1 MGVLETTK
9 SHLHVGAP
17 APQKPRGRLG
27 RKLVV
32 QILLLNAMLSIFASS
47 IQLYVGYQ
55 RDRSNV
61 LSSIT
66 VIDDSFRKGFQDAL
80 WEYNFP
86 LVEALLDGVYS
97 KPDVQFLTLAAGEDR
112 SWTLGDPSDAVA
124 LVEALNFTHVNDTG
138 QTYQMGVLKIGL
150 TFEHIKAR
158 VWSQLWT
165 LLLSNFAKTILA
177 SGLLYLLF
185 QRSVGRHLS
194 NIAARVSQGSWT
206 DTDDPLTL
214 DRSPQETPDDLN
226 HIVNAIN
233 DAKTRSNKSMRAL
246 SEEIERR
253 QLVEETLHQSARA
266 LDNAN
271 REQSQ
276 FTYAISHD
284 LKSPANTIA
293 MLLKELEHMEGG
305 HIGAGGRELLADA
318 TRTVERMTQLVED
331 ILGYART
338 IGQGIKVER
347 VDLNAVVQEVIED
360 LQGDIVSAQAG
371 FNVSK
376 LPIVDGNRV
385 QLRMLMQNLINN
397 AIKFR
402 APGRVP
408 EITIS
413 TQNQEDPPAVN
424 ILVSDNGIGIP
435 TEYQERV
442 FELFQRLHAHGD
454 YGGSGLGLTL
464 CKRIA
469 INHSGDISL
478 SSKQG
483 VGTTFNVK
491 IPRRDN
497 DKEN

>member
-1 MGVLETTK
+1 MSVLET
-9 SHLHVGAP
+9 SVPHLQTSGP
-17 APQKPRGRLG
+17 LPQERSGRLG

-55 RDRSNV
+55 RDRNDV
-61 LSSIT
+61 LSSIS
-66 VIDDSFRKGFQDAL
+66 VIDDSFRNGFQDAL

-86 LVEALLDGVYS
+86 LVKALLDGVYS
-97 KPDVQFLTLAAGEDR
+97 KPDVQFLTLTTGEDR
-112 SWTLGDPSDAVA
+112 SWTLGDPSDNAA
-124 LVEALNFTHVNDTG
+124 LVETLTFTHENDAG
-138 QTYQMGVLKIGL
+138 QVYQMGVMEVGL

-194 NIAARVSQGSWT
+194 SIAARVSQRSWADT
-206 DTDDPLTL
+206 DTLLTL
-214 DRSPQETPDDLN
+214 DRLPQGLPDDLDQ
-226 HIVNAIN
+226 IVHSIN
-233 DAKTRSNKSMRAL
+233 EAKTESRKSLRAL
-246 SEEIERR
+246 NDEIQQRR
-253 QLVEETLHQSARA
+253 SVEKTLRLRTRA
-266 LDNAN
+266 LENAN

-293 MLLKELEHMEGG
+293 MLLKELDVLEGDS
-305 HIGAGGRELLADA
+305 IGADSAEVLGDA
-318 TRTVERMTQLVED
+318 MRTVERMTQLVED

-338 IGQGIKVER
+338 IEQGMQVER
-347 VDLNAVVQEVIED
+347 VDLNTVVQEVIED

-385 QLRMLMQNLINN
+385 QLRMLMQNLVNN

-402 APGRVP
+402 APGRSP
-408 EITIS
+408 EIVIS
-413 TQNQEDPPAVN
+413 TQNQEDPPEVS
-424 ILVSDNGIGIP
+424 ILVSDNGIGIQSK
-435 TEYQERV
+435 YQKRV
-442 FELFQRLHAHGD
+442 FELFQRLHSHGD

-483 VGTTFNVK
+483 EGTTFEVR

-497 DKEN
+497 DKKN

>member
-124 LVEALNFTHVNDTG
+124 LVEALNFTHENDAG
-138 QTYQMGVLKIGL
+138 QIYQMGVLEIGL

-165 LLLSNFAKTILA
+165 LLMSNFAKTILA
-177 SGLLYLLF
+177 SGLLYALF

-194 NIAARVSQGSWT
+194 NIAARVSQQSWT
-206 DTDDPLTL
+206 DTRGPLRL
-214 DRSPQETPDDLN
+214 DRLPQDVPDDLD
-226 HIVNAIN
+226 HIVHSIN
-233 DAKTRSNKSMRAL
+233 EAKSESNESLRAL
-246 SEEIERR
+246 NEEITQRR
-253 QLVEETLHQSARA
+253 NVEETLRLRTSA
-266 LDNAN
+266 LENAN

-284 LKSPANTIA
+284 LKSPANTIS
-293 MLLKELEHMEGG
+293 MLLKELEIMEGES
-305 HIGAGGRELLADA
+305 IGTDSKEVLGDA
-318 TRTVERMTQLVED
+318 MRTVERMTQLVED

-338 IGQGIKVER
+338 VEQGIQVER
-347 VDLNAVVQEVIED
+347 VDLNTVVKEVIED
-360 LQGDIVSAQAG
+360 LQGDIVSAGAG
-371 FNVSK
+371 FEVSK

-385 QLRMLMQNLINN
+385 QLRMLLQNLINN

-402 APGRVP
+402 APDRAP
-408 EITIS
+408 EIVIS
-413 TQNQEDPPAVN
+413 AENAENPPEV
-424 ILVSDNGIGIP
+424 IITVGDNGIGIAP
-435 TEYQERV
+435 QYQERV

-454 YGGSGLGLTL
+454 YSGSGLGLTL

-469 INHSGDISL
+469 INHDGDISL
-478 SSKQG
+478 SSNPG
-483 VGTTFNVK
+483 EGTTFEVR
-491 IPRRDN
+491 IPRR
-497 DKEN
+497 ENGSKN